1 MEAINNRQYM
11 QSFGNTS
18 NSSYQS
24 LISDNEVYV
33 RIDSINTGS
42 FQVKNDT
49 KLIACVGSRHSFL
62 PYAHEF
68 RAGSKVNHV
77 WNFTYKNQDRSSF
90 VLVLFKRQLFGG
102 DKEIGEIELKLNAFQ
117 PNAVTQHTFVLHS
130 PQKNSIPA
138 KVTLSV
144 HICEDGNEKF
154 NAPEAATMHSQYESL
169 HKTTYYN

>member
-11 QSFGNTS
+11 HSFGRS
-18 NSSYQS
+18 SDSSYQS

-33 RIDSINTGS
+33 RIDSIDTGS
-42 FQVKNDT
+42 FPVKNDT
-49 KLIACVGSRHSFL
+49 KLIACIGSRHSFL
-62 PYAHEF
+62 PYSYEF
-68 RAGSKVNHV
+68 KAGNNVNHV

-117 PNAVTQHTFVLHS
+117 TNAVTQHTFELHS
-130 PQKNSIPA
+130 PQKNAIPA

-144 HICEDGNEKF
+144 HICEDGSERF
-154 NAPEAATMHSQYESL
+154 NAPEAQSIQNQYEIV
-169 HKTTYYN
+169 HKSTYYN